1 MSRPSCNRCSRL
13 ETLRL
18 GKASSVS
25 STLPSTSS
33 RVRSFKL
40 CSRGLPK
47 TRTRVGNFHSQFFP
61 SNSAA
66 ILPVFWGPEIF
77 ATKQDFN
84 SGKVESRMERWR
96 GDVLE
101 VAQEAKID
109 RLAEERRAR
118 RATSAGVGGK
128 ATRRAGDREARGVES
143 NPSAAAIPKREPS
156 RLETLTS
163 SPHNPKPLSERVSEN
178 RETLGR
184 QGGGGVGVFRRAAMD
199 AGRS

>member
-1 MSRPSCNRCSRL
+1 MFSIGNASPGR
-13 ETLRL
+13 EV
-18 GKASSVS
+18 KASSVS
-25 STLPSTSS
+25 STLEP
-33 RVRSFKL
+33 RSFKL
-40 CSRGLPK
+40 CSRGSRKLGLAL
-47 TRTRVGNFHSQFFP
+47 GNFHSQFFP

-84 SGKVESRMERWR
+84 SGKVESRWRWR

-101 VAQEAKID
+101 VAQGAKID

-143 NPSAAAIPKREPS
+143 TPSAAAIPKREPS

>member
-1 MSRPSCNRCSRL
+1 M

-18 GKASSVS
+18 GEKSKPR
-25 STLPSTSS
+25 PSARRSS
-33 RVRSFKL
+33 RVRLNCAPGAPENSD
-40 CSRGLPK
+40 SRWEIS
-47 TRTRVGNFHSQFFP
+47 TRNSSQVILQQFFLF
-61 SNSAA
+61 SGD
-66 ILPVFWGPEIF
+66 LFFWGPVFWGVEIF

-96 GDVLE
+96 GEVLE
-101 VAQEAKID
+101 VPQEAKID

>member
-1 MSRPSCNRCSRL
+1 MFSIGNASPGR
-13 ETLRL
+13 EV
-18 GKASSVS
+18 KASSVS
-25 STLPSTSS
+25 STLEP
-33 RVRSFKL
+33 RSFKL
-40 CSRGLPK
+40 CSRGSRKLGLAL
-47 TRTRVGNFHSQFFP
+47 GNFHSQFFP

-101 VAQEAKID
+101 VAQGAKID

-178 RETLGR
+178 
-184 QGGGGVGVFRRAAMD
+184 
-199 AGRS
+199 

>member
-1 MSRPSCNRCSRL
+1 MCWRSLRRQRL
-13 ETLRL
+13 I
-18 GKASSVS
+18 GWQKS
-25 STLPSTSS
+25 
-33 RVRSFKL
+33 
-40 CSRGLPK
+40 
-47 TRTRVGNFHSQFFP
+47 
-61 SNSAA
+61 
-66 ILPVFWGPEIF
+66 
-77 ATKQDFN
+77 D
-84 SGKVESRMERWR
+84 EREGW
-96 GDVLE
+96 
-101 VAQEAKID
+101 
-109 RLAEERRAR
+109 
-118 RATSAGVGGK
+118 TSAGVGGK

>member
-1 MSRPSCNRCSRL
+1 M

-18 GKASSVS
+18 GEKSKPR
-25 STLPSTSS
+25 PSARRSS
-33 RVRSFKL
+33 RVRLNCAPGAPENSD
-40 CSRGLPK
+40 SRWEIS
-47 TRTRVGNFHSQFFP
+47 TRNSSQVILQQFF
-61 SNSAA
+61 
-66 ILPVFWGPEIF
+66 LF
-77 ATKQDFN
+77 
-84 SGKVESRMERWR
+84 SGDPKSLRQNRISTLEKLSREERWR

-101 VAQEAKID
+101 VAQGAKID

>member
-1 MSRPSCNRCSRL
+1 MFSIGNASPGR
-13 ETLRL
+13 EV
-18 GKASSVS
+18 KASSVS
-25 STLPSTSS
+25 STLEP
-33 RVRSFKL
+33 RSFKL
-40 CSRGLPK
+40 CSRGSRKLGLAWEIS
-47 TRTRVGNFHSQFFP
+47 TAILP

-66 ILPVFWGPEIF
+66 IF
-77 ATKQDFN
+77 
-84 SGKVESRMERWR
+84 SGDLFS
-96 GDVLE
+96 GDVPKSLRQNRISTLE
-101 VAQEAKID
+101 KLSRGWRDGGGMCCQGAKID